1 VDGIFLHTGWRTAGT
16 WIWSRLREHPQCR
29 GFYEPLHEMLPD
41 LTAAQIE
48 AMDSRS
54 WNSLHTAT
62 APYFLEYLPLLR
74 RDGGVAGAR
83 AEFAFDR
90 YFLDPDAE
98 QYDLRRYLRRVWAA
112 GREGGRLPVLKF
124 TRSLGRVGWLRRQFP
139 EAAHVVVLRQP
150 WAQFRSA
157 WRCLVADGN
166 PYFLAAPIVVLA
178 RNAGDPAVAALVRA
192 LDLPVSPTA
201 DPAPMAHVR
210 EIYRLVPGMP
220 AAALYGFAF
229 ALWLLGLGRGLPAAD
244 FALDGDA
251 DPGALAAMFHAETGL
266 AFDPGAARRPAA
278 PRAEMA
284 GGDEL
289 AAAVADCHRRAIAAL
304 DGRIDPVTLA
314 RLAPL
319 VEAAER
325 AAGDDLAAG
334 SAAALESAVGA
345 AAA

>member
-1 VDGIFLHTGWRTAGT
+1 MHTGWRTAGT

-29 GFYEPLHEMLPD
+29 GFYEPLHEMLPEV
-41 LTAAQIE
+41 TAAGIE

-54 WNSLHTAT
+54 WNSLHTET
-62 APYFLEYLPLLR
+62 APYFMEYLPLLR
-74 RDGGVAGAR
+74 PRGGVTGAR

-251 DPGALAAMFHAETGL
+251 DPAALAAMFHAETAL

-278 PRAEMA
+278 PRFELA

-304 DGRIDPVTLA
+304 DGRIASATLA
-314 RLAPL
+314 RLEPL
-319 VEAAER
+319 VQAAER
-325 AAGDDLAAG
+325 AARDDLTTAAR
-334 SAAALESAVGA
+334 ESAVGA